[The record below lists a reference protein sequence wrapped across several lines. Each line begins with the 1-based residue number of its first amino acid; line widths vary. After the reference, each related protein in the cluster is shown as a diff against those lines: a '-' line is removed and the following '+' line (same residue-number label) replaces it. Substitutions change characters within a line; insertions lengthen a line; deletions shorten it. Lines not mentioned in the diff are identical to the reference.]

1 MTIWFTLS
9 LIILLA
15 LAIGTVIYSIY
26 EDHSADQAAH
36 KRFYELLE
44 KNTGELSADRNWTKG
59 MVRRMS
65 RTRLFDWLP
74 KIENTEIT
82 TLLKQAGW
90 YSPLGRILFYLSTS
104 LLPIVLFC
112 VVLLIAF
119 INNSIEIE
127 LAGQLFVVT
136 TLGYLLPK
144 YIIRYRANARRKQL
158 AKEMPTAIHLL
169 RMLFE
174 AGLSIEHALRVLQI
188 EGKLLTPVLSQEL
201 YFVLRRLDSGL
212 TPADALSEMAMPLD
226 VNELTDT
233 VAIIKQVSRDGGNIR
248 DTLVKFA
255 KLMEE
260 RQMSALREYV
270 NVLSGKMSIV
280 MMVFLF
286 PALLIFLAG
295 PGLIALAKGLTGGI

>member
-1 MTIWFTLS
+1 MSIWFGLG
-9 LIILLA
+9 LILLLLIA
-15 LAIGTVIYSIY
+15 TGIVVYSVY
-26 EDHSADQAAH
+26 QDHSADLAAQR
-36 KRFYELLE
+36 RFYELLE
-44 KNTGELSADRNWTKG
+44 KNSGELSADRHWTKG

-65 RTRLFDWLP
+65 RSRIIDWLP
-74 KIENTEIT
+74 KMEGSENSL
-82 TLLKQAGW
+82 LLKQAGW
-90 YSPLGRILFYLSTS
+90 YSVIGRLIFYVSTW
-104 LLPIVLFC
+104 LLPIILFC
-112 VVLLIAF
+112 SVLLFAF
-119 INNSIEIE
+119 INNSIKIE
-127 LAGQLFVVT
+127 LLGQLFVVT
-136 TLGYLLPK
+136 TFGYLLPK
-144 YIIRYRANARRKQL
+144 YIVRYKANTRRKEL

-174 AGLSIEHALRVLQI
+174 AGLSIEHALRVLQA
-188 EGKLLTPVLSQEL
+188 EGKLLTPILSQEL
-201 YFVLRRLDSGL
+201 RAVLRRLDSGL
-212 TPADALSEMAMPLD
+212 TPADALSEMAAPLD
-226 VNELTDT
+226 VNELSDT

-248 DTLVKFA
+248 ETLVKFA